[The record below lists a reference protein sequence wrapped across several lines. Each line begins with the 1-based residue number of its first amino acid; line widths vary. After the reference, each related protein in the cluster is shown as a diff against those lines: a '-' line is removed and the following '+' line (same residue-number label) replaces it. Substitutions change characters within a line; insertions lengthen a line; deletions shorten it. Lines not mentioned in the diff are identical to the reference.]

1 MLDLTYYRYHCLLA
15 KHHPDNKQ
23 VTAIPNIVALLS
35 SATVSPPVVTMIM
48 DLVECLLMEPD
59 YEPEGDV
66 QALKVNNVRKMKI
79 MNENQFT
86 GIHIIIVFLA
96 LGEAS

>member
-1 MLDLTYYRYHCLLA
+1 MIYYRYHCLLA
-15 KHHPDNKQ
+15 KHRPDNKQ

-66 QALKVNNVRKMKI
+66 QALQVNNARKMKI
-79 MNENQFT
+79 TNENQFT
-86 GIHIIIVFLA
+86 GIHIIIISLVNDQH
-96 LGEAS
+96 